1 MSSAATPAA
10 GGTFGLHRIRQI
22 SITVHDMERAIR
34 FYRDTLGMTFLF
46 QPQPG
51 LAFFDCGGVRLM
63 LSLPEGDGER
73 IGTSVLYYLVDD
85 IHQAHATLVA
95 RGVSF
100 VDTPHMVARMPD
112 HALWITICRD
122 SEENFVGLMSE
133 ARA

>member
-1 MSSAATPAA
+1 MSSAATHPA
-10 GGTFGLHRIRQI
+10 GGTFGLRRIQQI
-22 SITVHDMERAIR
+22 SVTVHDMERAIR

-73 IGTSVLYYLVDD
+73 IGTSVLYYAVDD
-85 IHQAHATLVA
+85 IQQAHATLVS

-100 VDTPHMVARMPD
+100 AADPHMVARMPD
-112 HALWITICRD
+112 HELWIAVCRD

-133 ARA
+133 VRA